1 MSQSEKPA
9 SDKATTVQS
18 DQPLSEA
25 ELEKV
30 AGGTDKTS
38 GGTDKDKTS
47 GGKTGLGPIIFTK
60 HYDKSSPY
68 ME

>member
-9 SDKATTVQS
+9 SEKATTAQN
-18 DQPLSEA
+18 DQPLPEA

-30 AGGTDKTS
+30 AGGTEKAS
-38 GGTDKDKTS
+38 GGTDKAS
-47 GGKTGLGPIIFTK
+47 GGKTSLGPIIFTK

-68 ME
+68 LG